1 MIDSGLGHIPC
12 FAHTLNLVVKG
23 SIEKTQGLS
32 ALFQKC
38 HECVTFFRKSSVA
51 TSKLNE
57 ECAKIPEL
65 GKSRLAQDVETRWN
79 STVTMLCSMM
89 TLKDPVLAVLDLMQ
103 RNDLAIGEQNWETI
117 AAAVGLLVPFL
128 QVTEELS
135 SQEYPS
141 ISKVICFKKCNFSIS
156 FKCYIL
162 GDSGCPST

>member
-1 MIDSGLGHIPC
+1 
-12 FAHTLNLVVKG
+12 
-23 SIEKTQGLS
+23 
-32 ALFQKC
+32 
-38 HECVTFFRKSSVA
+38 
-51 TSKLNE
+51 
-57 ECAKIPEL
+57 
-65 GKSRLAQDVETRWN
+65 
-79 STVTMLCSMM
+79 MM

-103 RNDLAIGEQNWETI
+103 RNDLAIGEQDWETI